1 MENRREMLARSPLLP
16 LLIKL
21 SAPAMVGMLVMA
33 SYNVVDAVFIGW
45 GVGPLGIAATSVA
58 FPMQLFVGALSMWI
72 AMGTASLSSRRLGAG
87 LDDDAE
93 RALANGFLMS
103 SVLGFVTMTLG
114 LLFVDKLI
122 GLMGTAEP
130 VAGFAKEYLRVVF
143 LGNPLIIVGMLFN
156 NTIRSEGN
164 TKYAMYSMVLPAV
177 LNVFLDPLFIFGFKM
192 GMRGAAWATVT
203 GQLVTLLWVLRYYLT
218 GHRSL
223 IELKFSKMPLR
234 WEIDREILSVG
245 ASEFARQ
252 GALTVANSILM
263 NQISRYGTPNHIAAF
278 SIMMKVSS
286 LAVMPIFGL
295 GQGMQPIVGY
305 CWGAGLY
312 ERARKTIELA
322 LLAAFAITATAEV
335 FLLTFPHV
343 FVLAFTGDPEVIR
356 LTVWGVRILQS
367 TFAIVGFQVIG
378 TVVFQ
383 ALGFAGPALFLSM
396 SRQVIFFIPS
406 LLILPRYLGV
416 TGVFASYPVADVAA
430 VCVTAAFLLAY
441 RKRFRA
447 LEENGQTVQNG

>member
-1 MENRREMLARSPLLP
+1 MENRREMLAKAPLLP

-21 SAPAMVGMLVMA
+21 SVPAMLGMFVMA
-33 SYNVVDAVFIGW
+33 SYNVVDAIFIGW
-45 GVGPLGIAATSVA
+45 GVRPLGIAATSVA

-72 AMGTASLSSRRLGAG
+72 AMGTASLSSRRRGAG

-114 LLFVDKLI
+114 LTFVDQLI
-122 GLMGTAEP
+122 GLMGTGEP
-130 VAGFAKEYLRVVF
+130 VAGYAKEYLRIVF

-164 TKYAMYSMVLPAV
+164 TRYAMYSMVLPAV

-192 GMRGAAWATVT
+192 GMAGAAWATVT
-203 GQLVTLLWVLRYYLT
+203 GQLVTFLWVLRYYLT
-218 GHRSL
+218 GRRSL

-263 NQISRYGTPNHIAAF
+263 NQISRYGTPQHIAAF

-312 ERARKTIELA
+312 ARARKTIELA
-322 LLAAFAITATAEV
+322 LGAALAITATAEV

-343 FVLAFTGDPEVIR
+343 FVRAFTNDPEVVR

-396 SRQVIFFIPS
+396 SRQVIFFIPA
-406 LLILPRYLGV
+406 LVFLPRFWGV

-430 VCVTAAFLLAY
+430 CCVTLGFLLVY
-441 RKRFRA
+441 RKRVRR
-447 LEENGQTVQNG
+447 LEEKQ

>member
-1 MENRREMLARSPLLP
+1 MENRREMLAKAPLLP

-21 SAPAMVGMLVMA
+21 SVPAMLGMFVMA
-33 SYNVVDAVFIGW
+33 SYNVVDAIFIGW

-93 RALANGFLMS
+93 RALANGCLMS

-114 LLFVDKLI
+114 LTFVDQLI
-122 GLMGTAEP
+122 GLMGTGEP
-130 VAGFAKEYLRVVF
+130 VAGYAKEYLRIVF

-164 TKYAMYSMVLPAV
+164 TRYAMYSMVLPAV

-192 GMRGAAWATVT
+192 GMAGAAWATVT
-203 GQLVTLLWVLRYYLT
+203 GQLVTFLWVLRYYLT
-218 GHRSL
+218 GRRSL

-263 NQISRYGTPNHIAAF
+263 NQISRYGTSQHIAAF

-312 ERARKTIELA
+312 ARARKAIELA
-322 LLAAFAITATAEV
+322 LGAALAITATAEV

-343 FVLAFTGDPEVIR
+343 FVRAFTNDPEVVR

-383 ALGFAGPALFLSM
+383 ALGLAGPALFLSM
-396 SRQVIFFIPS
+396 SRQVIFFIPA
-406 LLILPRYLGV
+406 LVFLPRFWGV

-430 VCVTAAFLLAY
+430 CCVTLGFLLVY
-441 RKRFRA
+441 RKRFRR
-447 LEENGQTVQNG
+447 LEEKQ

>member
-1 MENRREMLARSPLLP
+1 MENRREMLAKAPLLP

-21 SAPAMVGMLVMA
+21 SVPAMLGMFVMA
-33 SYNVVDAVFIGW
+33 SYNVVDAIFIGW

-93 RALANGFLMS
+93 RALANGCLMS

-114 LLFVDKLI
+114 LTFVDQLI
-122 GLMGTAEP
+122 GLMGTGDP
-130 VAGFAKEYLRVVF
+130 VAGYAKEYLRIVF

-164 TKYAMYSMVLPAV
+164 TRYAMYSMVLPAV

-192 GMRGAAWATVT
+192 GMAGAAWATVT
-203 GQLVTLLWVLRYYLT
+203 GQLVTFLWVLRYYLT
-218 GHRSL
+218 GRRSL

-263 NQISRYGTPNHIAAF
+263 NQISRYGTPQHIAAF

-312 ERARKTIELA
+312 ARARKTIELA
-322 LLAAFAITATAEV
+322 LGAALAITATAEV

-343 FVLAFTGDPEVIR
+343 FVRAFTNDPEVVR

-396 SRQVIFFIPS
+396 SRQVIFFIPA
-406 LLILPRYLGV
+406 LVFLPRFWGV

-430 VCVTAAFLLAY
+430 CCVTLGFLLVY
-441 RKRFRA
+441 RKRFRR
-447 LEENGQTVQNG
+447 LEEKQ

>member
-1 MENRREMLARSPLLP
+1 
-16 LLIKL
+16 
-21 SAPAMVGMLVMA
+21 
-33 SYNVVDAVFIGW
+33 
-45 GVGPLGIAATSVA
+45 
-58 FPMQLFVGALSMWI
+58 
-72 AMGTASLSSRRLGAG
+72 
-87 LDDDAE
+87 
-93 RALANGFLMS
+93 
-103 SVLGFVTMTLG
+103 
-114 LLFVDKLI
+114 
-122 GLMGTAEP
+122 
-130 VAGFAKEYLRVVF
+130 
-143 LGNPLIIVGMLFN
+143 IVGMLFN

-164 TKYAMYSMVLPAV
+164 TRYAMYSMVLPAV

-192 GMRGAAWATVT
+192 GMAGAAWATVT
-203 GQLVTLLWVLRYYLT
+203 GQLVTFLWVLRYYLT
-218 GHRSL
+218 GRRSL

-263 NQISRYGTPNHIAAF
+263 NQISRYGTPQHIAAF

-295 GQGMQPIVGY
+295 GQGMQSIVGY

-312 ERARKTIELA
+312 ARARKTIELA
-322 LLAAFAITATAEV
+322 LGAALAITATAEV

-343 FVLAFTGDPEVIR
+343 FVRAFTNDPEVVR

-396 SRQVIFFIPS
+396 SRQVIFFIPA
-406 LLILPRYLGV
+406 LVFLPRFWGV

-430 VCVTAAFLLAY
+430 CCVTLGFLLVY
-441 RKRFRA
+441 RKRFRR
-447 LEENGQTVQNG
+447 LEENQ

>member
-1 MENRREMLARSPLLP
+1 MENRREMLAKAPLLP

-21 SAPAMVGMLVMA
+21 SVPAMLGMFVMA
-33 SYNVVDAVFIGW
+33 SYNVVDAIFIGW

-114 LLFVDKLI
+114 LTFVDQLI
-122 GLMGTAEP
+122 GLMGTGDP
-130 VAGFAKEYLRVVF
+130 VAGYAKEYLRIVF

-164 TKYAMYSMVLPAV
+164 TRYAMYSMVLPAV
-177 LNVFLDPLFIFGFKM
+177 LNVFLDPLFIFGFKL
-192 GMRGAAWATVT
+192 GMAGAAWATVT
-203 GQLVTLLWVLRYYLT
+203 GQLVTFLWVLRYYLT
-218 GHRSL
+218 GRRSL

-263 NQISRYGTPNHIAAF
+263 NQISRYGTPQHIAAF

-312 ERARKTIELA
+312 ARARKTIELA
-322 LLAAFAITATAEV
+322 LGAALAITATAEV

-343 FVLAFTGDPEVIR
+343 FVRAFTNDPEVVR

-396 SRQVIFFIPS
+396 SRQVIFFIPA
-406 LLILPRYLGV
+406 LVFLPRFWGV

-430 VCVTAAFLLAY
+430 CCVTLGFLLVY
-441 RKRFRA
+441 RKRFRR
-447 LEENGQTVQNG
+447 LEEKQ

>member
-1 MENRREMLARSPLLP
+1 MENRREMLAKAPLLP

-21 SAPAMVGMLVMA
+21 SVPAMLGMFVMA
-33 SYNVVDAVFIGW
+33 SYNVVDAIFIGW

-93 RALANGFLMS
+93 RALANGCLMS

-114 LLFVDKLI
+114 LTFVDQLI
-122 GLMGTAEP
+122 GLMGTGEP
-130 VAGFAKEYLRVVF
+130 VAGYAKEYLRIVF

-164 TKYAMYSMVLPAV
+164 TRYAMYSMVLPAV

-192 GMRGAAWATVT
+192 GMAGAAWATVT
-203 GQLVTLLWVLRYYLT
+203 GQLVTFLWVLRYYLT
-218 GHRSL
+218 GRRSL

-263 NQISRYGTPNHIAAF
+263 NQISRYGTPQHIAAF

-312 ERARKTIELA
+312 ARARKTIELA
-322 LLAAFAITATAEV
+322 LGAALAITATAEV

-343 FVLAFTGDPEVIR
+343 FVRAFTNDPEVVR

-396 SRQVIFFIPS
+396 SRQVIFFIPA
-406 LLILPRYLGV
+406 LVFLPRFWGV
-416 TGVFASYPVADVAA
+416 TGVFASYPGADVAA
-430 VCVTAAFLLAY
+430 CCVTLGFLLVY
-441 RKRFRA
+441 RKRFRR
-447 LEENGQTVQNG
+447 LEENQ

>member
-1 MENRREMLARSPLLP
+1 MENRREMLAKAPLLP

-21 SAPAMVGMLVMA
+21 SVPAMLGMFVMA
-33 SYNVVDAVFIGW
+33 SYNVVDAIFIGW

-93 RALANGFLMS
+93 RALANGCLMS

-114 LLFVDKLI
+114 LTFVDQLI
-122 GLMGTAEP
+122 GLMGTGDP
-130 VAGFAKEYLRVVF
+130 VAGYAKEYLRIVF

-164 TKYAMYSMVLPAV
+164 TRYAMYSMVLPAV
-177 LNVFLDPLFIFGFKM
+177 LNVFLDPLFIFGFKL
-192 GMRGAAWATVT
+192 GMAGAAWATVM
-203 GQLVTLLWVLRYYLT
+203 GQLVTFLWVLRYYLT
-218 GHRSL
+218 GRRSL

-263 NQISRYGTPNHIAAF
+263 NQISRYGTPQHIAAF

-312 ERARKTIELA
+312 ARARKTIELA
-322 LLAAFAITATAEV
+322 LGAALAITATAEV

-343 FVLAFTGDPEVIR
+343 FVRAFTNDPEVVR

-396 SRQVIFFIPS
+396 SRQVIFFIPA
-406 LLILPRYLGV
+406 LVFLPRFWGV

-430 VCVTAAFLLAY
+430 CCVTLGFLLVY
-441 RKRFRA
+441 RTRFRR
-447 LEENGQTVQNG
+447 LEEKQ

>member
-1 MENRREMLARSPLLP
+1 MENRREMLAKAPLLP

-21 SAPAMVGMLVMA
+21 SVPAMLGMFVMA
-33 SYNVVDAVFIGW
+33 SYNVVDAIFIGW

-114 LLFVDKLI
+114 LTFVDQLI
-122 GLMGTAEP
+122 GLMGTGEP
-130 VAGFAKEYLRVVF
+130 VAGYAKEYLRIVF

-164 TKYAMYSMVLPAV
+164 TRYAMYSMVLPAV

-192 GMRGAAWATVT
+192 GMAGAAWATVT
-203 GQLVTLLWVLRYYLT
+203 GQLVTFLWVLRCYLT
-218 GHRSL
+218 GRRSL

-263 NQISRYGTPNHIAAF
+263 NQISRYGTPQHIAAF

-312 ERARKTIELA
+312 ARARKTIELA
-322 LLAAFAITATAEV
+322 LGAALAITATAEV

-343 FVLAFTGDPEVIR
+343 FVRAFTNDPEVVR

-396 SRQVIFFIPS
+396 SRQVIFFIPA
-406 LLILPRYLGV
+406 LVFLPRFWGV

-430 VCVTAAFLLAY
+430 CCVTLGFLLVY
-441 RKRFRA
+441 RKRFRR
-447 LEENGQTVQNG
+447 LEENQ

>member
-1 MENRREMLARSPLLP
+1 MENRREMLAKAPLLP

-21 SAPAMVGMLVMA
+21 SVPAMLGMFVMA
-33 SYNVVDAVFIGW
+33 SYNVVDAIFIGW

-114 LLFVDKLI
+114 LTFVDQLI
-122 GLMGTAEP
+122 GLMGTGEP
-130 VAGFAKEYLRVVF
+130 VAGYAKEYLRIVF

-164 TKYAMYSMVLPAV
+164 TRYAMYSMVLPAV

-192 GMRGAAWATVT
+192 GMAGAAWATVT
-203 GQLVTLLWVLRYYLT
+203 GQLVTFLWVLRYYLT
-218 GHRSL
+218 GRRSL

-263 NQISRYGTPNHIAAF
+263 NQISRYGTPQHIAAF

-312 ERARKTIELA
+312 ARARKTIELA
-322 LLAAFAITATAEV
+322 LGAAIAITATAEV

-343 FVLAFTGDPEVIR
+343 FVRAFTNDPEVVR

-396 SRQVIFFIPS
+396 SRQVIFFIPA
-406 LLILPRYLGV
+406 LVFLPRFWGV

-430 VCVTAAFLLAY
+430 CCVTLGFLLVY
-441 RKRFRA
+441 RKRFRRM
-447 LEENGQTVQNG
+447 EEKQ

>member
-1 MENRREMLARSPLLP
+1 MENRREMLAKAPLLP

-21 SAPAMVGMLVMA
+21 SVPAMLGMFVMA
-33 SYNVVDAVFIGW
+33 SYNVVDAIFIGW

-114 LLFVDKLI
+114 LTFVDQLI
-122 GLMGTAEP
+122 GLMGTGEP
-130 VAGFAKEYLRVVF
+130 VAGYAKEYLRIVF

-164 TKYAMYSMVLPAV
+164 TRYAMYSMVLPAV

-192 GMRGAAWATVT
+192 GMAGAAWATVT
-203 GQLVTLLWVLRYYLT
+203 GQLVTFLWVLRYYLT
-218 GHRSL
+218 GRRSL

-263 NQISRYGTPNHIAAF
+263 NQISRYGTPQHIAAF

-312 ERARKTIELA
+312 ARARKTIELA
-322 LLAAFAITATAEV
+322 LGAALAITATAEV

-343 FVLAFTGDPEVIR
+343 FVRAFTNDLEVVR

-396 SRQVIFFIPS
+396 SRQVIFFIPA
-406 LLILPRYLGV
+406 LVFLPRFWGV

-430 VCVTAAFLLAY
+430 CCVTLGFLLVY
-441 RKRFRA
+441 RKRFRR
-447 LEENGQTVQNG
+447 LEEKQ

>member
-1 MENRREMLARSPLLP
+1 MENRREMLAKAPLLP

-21 SAPAMVGMLVMA
+21 SVPAMLGMFVMA
-33 SYNVVDAVFIGW
+33 SYNVVDAIFIGW

-93 RALANGFLMS
+93 RALANGCLMS

-114 LLFVDKLI
+114 LTFVDQLI
-122 GLMGTAEP
+122 GLMGTGEP
-130 VAGFAKEYLRVVF
+130 VAGYAKEYLRIVF
-143 LGNPLIIVGMLFN
+143 LGNTLIIVGMLFN

-164 TKYAMYSMVLPAV
+164 TRYAMYSMVLPAV

-192 GMRGAAWATVT
+192 GMAGAAWATVT
-203 GQLVTLLWVLRYYLT
+203 GQLVTFLWVLRYYLT
-218 GHRSL
+218 GRRSL

-263 NQISRYGTPNHIAAF
+263 NQISRYGTPQHIAAF

-312 ERARKTIELA
+312 ARARKTIELA
-322 LLAAFAITATAEV
+322 LGAALAITATAEV

-343 FVLAFTGDPEVIR
+343 FVRAFTNDPEVVR

-396 SRQVIFFIPS
+396 SRQVIFFIPA
-406 LLILPRYLGV
+406 LVFLPRFWGV

-430 VCVTAAFLLAY
+430 CCVTLGFLLVY
-441 RKRFRA
+441 RKRFRR
-447 LEENGQTVQNG
+447 LEEKQ

>member
-1 MENRREMLARSPLLP
+1 MENRREMLAKAPLLP

-21 SAPAMVGMLVMA
+21 SVPAMLGMFVMA
-33 SYNVVDAVFIGW
+33 SYNVVDAIFIGW

-93 RALANGFLMS
+93 RALANGCLMS

-114 LLFVDKLI
+114 LTFVDQLI
-122 GLMGTAEP
+122 GLMGTGEP
-130 VAGFAKEYLRVVF
+130 VAGYAKEYLRIVF

-164 TKYAMYSMVLPAV
+164 TRYAMYSMVLPAV

-192 GMRGAAWATVT
+192 GMAGAAWATVT
-203 GQLVTLLWVLRYYLT
+203 GQLVTFLWVLRYYLT
-218 GHRSL
+218 GRRSL

-263 NQISRYGTPNHIAAF
+263 NQISRYGTPQHIAAF

-312 ERARKTIELA
+312 ARARKTIELA
-322 LLAAFAITATAEV
+322 LGAALAITATAEV

-343 FVLAFTGDPEVIR
+343 FVRAFTNDPEVVR

-396 SRQVIFFIPS
+396 SRQVIFFIPA
-406 LLILPRYLGV
+406 LVFLPRFWGV

-430 VCVTAAFLLAY
+430 CCVTLGFLLVY
-441 RKRFRA
+441 RKRFRR
-447 LEENGQTVQNG
+447 LEEKQ

>member
-1 MENRREMLARSPLLP
+1 MENRREMLAKAPLLP

-21 SAPAMVGMLVMA
+21 SVPAMLGMFVMA
-33 SYNVVDAVFIGW
+33 SYNVVDAIFIGW

-114 LLFVDKLI
+114 LTFVDQLI
-122 GLMGTAEP
+122 GLMGTGDP
-130 VAGFAKEYLRVVF
+130 VGGYAKEYLRIVF

-164 TKYAMYSMVLPAV
+164 TRYAMYSMVLPAV

-192 GMRGAAWATVT
+192 GMAGAAWATVT
-203 GQLVTLLWVLRYYLT
+203 GQLVTFLWVLRYYLT
-218 GHRSL
+218 GRRSL

-263 NQISRYGTPNHIAAF
+263 NQISRYGTPQHIAAF

-312 ERARKTIELA
+312 ARARKTIELA
-322 LLAAFAITATAEV
+322 LGAALAITATAEV

-343 FVLAFTGDPEVIR
+343 FVRAFTNDPEVVR

-396 SRQVIFFIPS
+396 SRQVIFFIPA
-406 LLILPRYLGV
+406 LVFLPRFWGV

-430 VCVTAAFLLAY
+430 CCVTLGFLLVY
-441 RKRFRA
+441 RKRFRR
-447 LEENGQTVQNG
+447 LEEKQ

>member
-21 SAPAMVGMLVMA
+21 SVPAMLGMFVMA
-33 SYNVVDAVFIGW
+33 SYNVVDAIFIGW

-72 AMGTASLSSRRLGAG
+72 AMGTASLSSRKLGAG
-87 LDDDAE
+87 LDEVAE

-103 SVLGFVTMTLG
+103 SVLGFTTMTLG
-114 LLFVDKLI
+114 LIFVDDLI

-130 VAGFAKEYLRVVF
+130 VASYAKEYLRIVF

-164 TKYAMYSMVLPAV
+164 TRYAMYSMVLPAI

-192 GMRGAAWATVT
+192 GMAGAAWATVT

-218 GHRSL
+218 GKRSL

-263 NQISRYGTPNHIAAF
+263 NQISRYGSPQHIAAF

-312 ERARKTIELA
+312 QRARKTIELA
-322 LLAAFAITATAEV
+322 LVAAFAITATAEV
-335 FLLTFPHV
+335 FLLAFPQV
-343 FVLAFTGDPEVIR
+343 FARAFTDDAEVIR

-396 SRQVIFFIPS
+396 SRQVIFFIPA
-406 LLILPRYLGV
+406 LLVLPRFFGV
-416 TGVFASYPVADVAA
+416 AGVFASYPVADVAA
-430 VCVTAAFLLAY
+430 CCVTLGFLLFY

-447 LEENGQTVQNG
+447 LEQNSPAA

>member
-1 MENRREMLARSPLLP
+1 MENRREMLAKAPLLP

-21 SAPAMVGMLVMA
+21 SVPAMLGMFVMA
-33 SYNVVDAVFIGW
+33 SYNVVDAIFIGW

-93 RALANGFLMS
+93 RALANGCLMS

-114 LLFVDKLI
+114 LTFVDQLI
-122 GLMGTAEP
+122 GLMGTGEP
-130 VAGFAKEYLRVVF
+130 VAGYAKEYLRIVF
-143 LGNPLIIVGMLFN
+143 LGKPLIIVGMLFN

-164 TKYAMYSMVLPAV
+164 TRYAMYSMVLPAV

-192 GMRGAAWATVT
+192 GMAGAAWATVT
-203 GQLVTLLWVLRYYLT
+203 GQLVTFLWVLRYYLT
-218 GHRSL
+218 GRRSL

-263 NQISRYGTPNHIAAF
+263 NQISRYGTPQHIAAF

-312 ERARKTIELA
+312 ARARKTIELA
-322 LLAAFAITATAEV
+322 LGAALAITATAEV

-343 FVLAFTGDPEVIR
+343 FVRAFTNNPEVVR

-383 ALGFAGPALFLSM
+383 ALGLAGPALFLSM
-396 SRQVIFFIPS
+396 SRQVIFFIPA
-406 LLILPRYLGV
+406 LVFLPRFWGV

-430 VCVTAAFLLAY
+430 CCVTLGFLLVY
-441 RKRFRA
+441 RKRFRR
-447 LEENGQTVQNG
+447 LEEKQ

>member
-1 MENRREMLARSPLLP
+1 MENRREMLAKAPLLP

-21 SAPAMVGMLVMA
+21 SVPAMLGMFVMA
-33 SYNVVDAVFIGW
+33 SYNVVDAIFIGW

-72 AMGTASLSSRRLGAG
+72 AMGTASLSSRRLGAW

-114 LLFVDKLI
+114 LTFVDQLI
-122 GLMGTAEP
+122 GLMGTGEP
-130 VAGFAKEYLRVVF
+130 VAGYAKEYLRIVF

-164 TKYAMYSMVLPAV
+164 TRYAMYSMVLPAV

-192 GMRGAAWATVT
+192 GMAGAAWATVT
-203 GQLVTLLWVLRYYLT
+203 GQLVTFLWVLRYYLT
-218 GHRSL
+218 GRRSL

-263 NQISRYGTPNHIAAF
+263 TQISRYGTPQHIAAF

-312 ERARKTIELA
+312 ARARKTIELA
-322 LLAAFAITATAEV
+322 LGAALAITATAEV

-343 FVLAFTGDPEVIR
+343 FVRAFTNDPEVVR

-396 SRQVIFFIPS
+396 SRQVIFFIPA
-406 LLILPRYLGV
+406 LVFLPRFWGV

-430 VCVTAAFLLAY
+430 CCVTLGFLLVY
-441 RKRFRA
+441 RKRFRR
-447 LEENGQTVQNG
+447 LEENQ

>member
-1 MENRREMLARSPLLP
+1 MENRREMLAKAPLLP

-21 SAPAMVGMLVMA
+21 SVPAMLGMFVMA
-33 SYNVVDAVFIGW
+33 SYNVVDAIFIGW

-114 LLFVDKLI
+114 LTFVDQLI
-122 GLMGTAEP
+122 GLMGTGDP
-130 VAGFAKEYLRVVF
+130 VAGYAKEYLRIVF

-164 TKYAMYSMVLPAV
+164 TRYAMYSMVLPAV

-192 GMRGAAWATVT
+192 GMAGAAWATVT
-203 GQLVTLLWVLRYYLT
+203 GQLVTFLWVLRYYLT
-218 GHRSL
+218 GRRSL

-263 NQISRYGTPNHIAAF
+263 NQISHYGTPQHIAAF

-312 ERARKTIELA
+312 ARARKTIELA
-322 LLAAFAITATAEV
+322 LGAALAITATAEV

-343 FVLAFTGDPEVIR
+343 FVRAFTNDLEVVR

-396 SRQVIFFIPS
+396 SRQVIFFIPA
-406 LLILPRYLGV
+406 LVFLPRFWGV

-430 VCVTAAFLLAY
+430 CCVTLGFLLVY
-441 RKRFRA
+441 RKRFRR
-447 LEENGQTVQNG
+447 LEE

>member
-1 MENRREMLARSPLLP
+1 MLARSPLLP

-21 SAPAMVGMLVMA
+21 SVPAMLGMFVMA
-33 SYNVVDAVFIGW
+33 SYNVVDAIFIGW

-72 AMGTASLSSRRLGAG
+72 AMGTASLSSRKLGAG
-87 LDDDAE
+87 QDEVAE

-103 SVLGFVTMTLG
+103 SVLGCTTMTLG
-114 LLFVDKLI
+114 LIFVDDLI

-130 VAGFAKEYLRVVF
+130 VASYAKQYLRIVF

-164 TKYAMYSMVLPAV
+164 TRYAMYSMVLPAI

-192 GMRGAAWATVT
+192 GMAGAAWATVT
-203 GQLVTLLWVLRYYLT
+203 GQLVTFLWVMRYYLT
-218 GHRSL
+218 GKRSL
-223 IELKFSKMPLR
+223 IELKFNKMPLR

-245 ASEFARQ
+245 ASEFVRQ

-263 NQISRYGTPNHIAAF
+263 NQISRYGSPQHIAAF

-312 ERARKTIELA
+312 QRARKTIELA
-322 LLAAFAITATAEV
+322 LGAVFTITLVGEV

-343 FVLAFTGDPEVIR
+343 FARAFTDDAEVIR

-383 ALGFAGPALFLSM
+383 AVGFAGPALFLSM
-396 SRQVIFFIPS
+396 SRQVIFFIPA
-406 LLILPRYLGV
+406 LLFLPRFLGV

-430 VCVTAAFLLAY
+430 CCVTLGFLLVY
-441 RKRFRA
+441 RRRFRR
-447 LEENGQTVQNG
+447 LEENAG

>member
-1 MENRREMLARSPLLP
+1 MENRREMLAKAPLLP

-21 SAPAMVGMLVMA
+21 SVPAMLGMFVMA
-33 SYNVVDAVFIGW
+33 SYNVVDAIFIGW

-114 LLFVDKLI
+114 LTFVDQLI
-122 GLMGTAEP
+122 GLMGTGEP
-130 VAGFAKEYLRVVF
+130 VAGYAKEYLRIVF

-164 TKYAMYSMVLPAV
+164 TRYAMYSMVLPAV

-192 GMRGAAWATVT
+192 GMAGAAWATVT
-203 GQLVTLLWVLRYYLT
+203 GQLVTFLWVLRYYLT
-218 GHRSL
+218 GRRSL

-263 NQISRYGTPNHIAAF
+263 NQISRYGTPQHIAAF

-312 ERARKTIELA
+312 ARARKTIELA
-322 LLAAFAITATAEV
+322 LGAALAITATAEV

-343 FVLAFTGDPEVIR
+343 FVRAFTNDPEVVR

-396 SRQVIFFIPS
+396 SRQVIFFIPA
-406 LLILPRYLGV
+406 LVFLPRFWGV

-430 VCVTAAFLLAY
+430 CCVTLGFLLVY
-441 RKRFRA
+441 RKRFRR
-447 LEENGQTVQNG
+447 LEEKQ

>member
-1 MENRREMLARSPLLP
+1 MENRREMLAKAPLLP

-21 SAPAMVGMLVMA
+21 SVPAMLGMFVMA
-33 SYNVVDAVFIGW
+33 SYNVVDAIFIGW

-93 RALANGFLMS
+93 RALANGCLMS

-114 LLFVDKLI
+114 LTFVDQLI
-122 GLMGTAEP
+122 GLMGTGEP
-130 VAGFAKEYLRVVF
+130 VAGYAKEYLRIVF

-164 TKYAMYSMVLPAV
+164 TRYAMYSMVLPAV

-192 GMRGAAWATVT
+192 GMAGAAWATVT
-203 GQLVTLLWVLRYYLT
+203 GQLVTFLWVLRYYLT
-218 GHRSL
+218 GRRSL

-263 NQISRYGTPNHIAAF
+263 NQISRYGTPQHIAAF

-312 ERARKTIELA
+312 ARARKTIELA
-322 LLAAFAITATAEV
+322 LGAALAITATAEV

-343 FVLAFTGDPEVIR
+343 FVRAFTNDPEVVR

-396 SRQVIFFIPS
+396 SRQVIFFIPA
-406 LLILPRYLGV
+406 LVFLPRFWGV

-430 VCVTAAFLLAY
+430 CCVTLGFLLVY
-441 RKRFRA
+441 RKRFRR
-447 LEENGQTVQNG
+447 LEENQ

>member
-21 SAPAMVGMLVMA
+21 SVPAMLGMFVMA
-33 SYNVVDAVFIGW
+33 SYNVVDAIFIGW

-72 AMGTASLSSRRLGAG
+72 AMGTASLSSRKLGAG
-87 LDDDAE
+87 LDEVAE

-103 SVLGFVTMTLG
+103 SVLGFTTMTLG
-114 LLFVDKLI
+114 LIFVDDLI

-130 VAGFAKEYLRVVF
+130 VASYAKEYLRIVF

-164 TKYAMYSMVLPAV
+164 TRYAMYSMVLPAI
-177 LNVFLDPLFIFGFKM
+177 LNVFLDPMFIFGFKM
-192 GMRGAAWATVT
+192 GMAGAAWATVT

-218 GHRSL
+218 GKRSL
-223 IELKFSKMPLR
+223 IELKFTKMPLR

-263 NQISRYGTPNHIAAF
+263 NQISRYGSPQHIAAF

-312 ERARKTIELA
+312 QRARKTIELA
-322 LLAAFAITATAEV
+322 LVAAFAITATAEV
-335 FLLTFPHV
+335 FLLAFPQV
-343 FVLAFTGDPEVIR
+343 FARAFTDDAEVIR

-396 SRQVIFFIPS
+396 SRQVIFFIPA
-406 LLILPRYLGV
+406 LLVLPRFFGV
-416 TGVFASYPVADVAA
+416 AGVFASYPVADVAA
-430 VCVTAAFLLAY
+430 CCVTLGFLLFY

-447 LEENGQTVQNG
+447 LEQNSPAA

>member
-1 MENRREMLARSPLLP
+1 MENRREMLAKAPLLP

-21 SAPAMVGMLVMA
+21 SVPAMLGMFVMA
-33 SYNVVDAVFIGW
+33 SYNVVDAIFIGW

-93 RALANGFLMS
+93 RALANGCLMS

-114 LLFVDKLI
+114 LTFVDQLI
-122 GLMGTAEP
+122 GLMGTGEP
-130 VAGFAKEYLRVVF
+130 VAGYAKEYLRIVF

-164 TKYAMYSMVLPAV
+164 TRYAMYSMVLPAV

-192 GMRGAAWATVT
+192 GMAGAAWATVT
-203 GQLVTLLWVLRYYLT
+203 GQLVTFLWVLRYYLT
-218 GHRSL
+218 GRRSL

-263 NQISRYGTPNHIAAF
+263 NQISRYGTPQIAAF

-312 ERARKTIELA
+312 ARARKTIELA
-322 LLAAFAITATAEV
+322 LGAALAITATAEV

-343 FVLAFTGDPEVIR
+343 FVRAFTNDPEVVR

-396 SRQVIFFIPS
+396 SRQVIFFIPA
-406 LLILPRYLGV
+406 LVFLPRFWGV

-430 VCVTAAFLLAY
+430 CCVTLGFLLVY
-441 RKRFRA
+441 RKRFRR
-447 LEENGQTVQNG
+447 LEEKQ

>member
-21 SAPAMVGMLVMA
+21 SVPAMLGMFVMA
-33 SYNVVDAVFIGW
+33 SYNVVDAIFIGW

-72 AMGTASLSSRRLGAG
+72 AMGTASLSSRKLGAG
-87 LDDDAE
+87 LDEVAE

-103 SVLGFVTMTLG
+103 SVLGFTTMTLG
-114 LLFVDKLI
+114 LIFVDDLI

-130 VAGFAKEYLRVVF
+130 VASYAKEYLRIVF

-164 TKYAMYSMVLPAV
+164 TRYAMYSMVLPAI

-192 GMRGAAWATVT
+192 GMAGAAWATVT

-218 GHRSL
+218 GKRSL

-263 NQISRYGTPNHIAAF
+263 NQISRYGSPQHIAAF

-312 ERARKTIELA
+312 QRARKTIELA
-322 LLAAFAITATAEV
+322 LVAAFAITATAEV
-335 FLLTFPHV
+335 FLLAFPQV
-343 FVLAFTGDPEVIR
+343 FARAFTDDAEVIR

-396 SRQVIFFIPS
+396 SRQVIFFIPA
-406 LLILPRYLGV
+406 LLVLPRFFGV
-416 TGVFASYPVADVAA
+416 AGVFASYPVADVAA
-430 VCVTAAFLLAY
+430 CCVTLGFLLFY

-447 LEENGQTVQNG
+447 LEQNSPTA

>member
-1 MENRREMLARSPLLP
+1 MENRREMLAKAPLLP

-21 SAPAMVGMLVMA
+21 SVPAMLGMFVMA
-33 SYNVVDAVFIGW
+33 SYNVVDAIFIGW

-114 LLFVDKLI
+114 LTFVDQLI
-122 GLMGTAEP
+122 GLMGTGEP
-130 VAGFAKEYLRVVF
+130 VAGYAKEYLRIVF

-164 TKYAMYSMVLPAV
+164 TRYAMYSMVLPAV

-192 GMRGAAWATVT
+192 GMAGAAWATVT
-203 GQLVTLLWVLRYYLT
+203 GQLVTFLWVLRYYLT
-218 GHRSL
+218 GRRSL

-263 NQISRYGTPNHIAAF
+263 NQISRYGTPQHIAAF

-312 ERARKTIELA
+312 ARARKTIELA
-322 LLAAFAITATAEV
+322 LGAALAITATAEV

-343 FVLAFTGDPEVIR
+343 FVRAFTNDPEVVR

-396 SRQVIFFIPS
+396 SRQVIFFIPA
-406 LLILPRYLGV
+406 LVFLPRFWGV

-430 VCVTAAFLLAY
+430 CCVTLGFLLVY
-441 RKRFRA
+441 RKRFRR
-447 LEENGQTVQNG
+447 LEENQ

>member
-21 SAPAMVGMLVMA
+21 SVPAMLGMFVMA
-33 SYNVVDAVFIGW
+33 SYNVVDAIFIGW

-72 AMGTASLSSRRLGAG
+72 AMGTASLSSRKLGAG
-87 LDDDAE
+87 LDEVAE

-103 SVLGFVTMTLG
+103 SVLGFTTMTLG
-114 LLFVDKLI
+114 LIFVDDLI

-130 VAGFAKEYLRVVF
+130 VASYAKEYLRIVF

-164 TKYAMYSMVLPAV
+164 TRYAMYSMVLPAI

-192 GMRGAAWATVT
+192 GMAGAAWATVT

-218 GHRSL
+218 GKRSL

-263 NQISRYGTPNHIAAF
+263 NQISRYGSPQHIAAF

-312 ERARKTIELA
+312 QRARKTIELA
-322 LLAAFAITATAEV
+322 LVAAFTITATAEV
-335 FLLTFPHV
+335 FLLAFPQV
-343 FVLAFTGDPEVIR
+343 FARAFTDDAEVIR

-396 SRQVIFFIPS
+396 SRQVIFFIPA
-406 LLILPRYLGV
+406 LLVLPRFFGV
-416 TGVFASYPVADVAA
+416 AGVFASYPVADVAA
-430 VCVTAAFLLAY
+430 CCVTLGFLLFY

-447 LEENGQTVQNG
+447 LEQNSPAA

>member
-1 MENRREMLARSPLLP
+1 MLAKAPLLP

-21 SAPAMVGMLVMA
+21 SVPAMLGMFVMA
-33 SYNVVDAVFIGW
+33 SYNVVDAIFIGW

-114 LLFVDKLI
+114 LTFVDQLI
-122 GLMGTAEP
+122 GLMGTGEP
-130 VAGFAKEYLRVVF
+130 VAGYAKEYLRIVF

-164 TKYAMYSMVLPAV
+164 TRYAMYSMVLPAV

-192 GMRGAAWATVT
+192 GMAGAAWATVT
-203 GQLVTLLWVLRYYLT
+203 GQLVTFLWVLRYYLT
-218 GHRSL
+218 GRRSL

-252 GALTVANSILM
+252 GALTVAKSILM
-263 NQISRYGTPNHIAAF
+263 NQISRYGTPQHIAAF

-312 ERARKTIELA
+312 ARARKTIELA
-322 LLAAFAITATAEV
+322 LGAALAITATAEV

-343 FVLAFTGDPEVIR
+343 FVRAFTNDPEVVR

-396 SRQVIFFIPS
+396 SRQVIFFIPA
-406 LLILPRYLGV
+406 LVFLP
-416 TGVFASYPVADVAA
+416 
-430 VCVTAAFLLAY
+430 
-441 RKRFRA
+441 
-447 LEENGQTVQNG
+447 

>member
-1 MENRREMLARSPLLP
+1 MENRREMLARSSLLP

-21 SAPAMVGMLVMA
+21 SVPAMLGMFVMA
-33 SYNVVDAVFIGW
+33 SYNVVDAIFIGW

-72 AMGTASLSSRRLGAG
+72 AMGTASLSSRKLGAG
-87 LDDDAE
+87 LDEVAE

-103 SVLGFVTMTLG
+103 SVLGFTTMTLG
-114 LLFVDKLI
+114 LIFVDDLI

-130 VAGFAKEYLRVVF
+130 VASYAKEYLRIVF

-164 TKYAMYSMVLPAV
+164 TRYAMYSMVLPAI

-192 GMRGAAWATVT
+192 GMAGAAWATVT

-218 GHRSL
+218 GKRSL
-223 IELKFSKMPLR
+223 IELKFTKMPLR

-263 NQISRYGTPNHIAAF
+263 NQISRYGSPQHIAAF

-312 ERARKTIELA
+312 QRARKTIELA
-322 LLAAFAITATAEV
+322 LVAAFTITATAEV
-335 FLLTFPHV
+335 FLLAFPQV
-343 FVLAFTGDPEVIR
+343 FARAFTDDAEVIR

-396 SRQVIFFIPS
+396 SRQVIFFIPA
-406 LLILPRYLGV
+406 LLVLPRFFGV
-416 TGVFASYPVADVAA
+416 AGVFASYPVADVAA
-430 VCVTAAFLLAY
+430 CCVTLGFLLFY

-447 LEENGQTVQNG
+447 LEQNSPAA

>member
-1 MENRREMLARSPLLP
+1 MENRREMLAKAPLLP

-21 SAPAMVGMLVMA
+21 SVPAMLGMFVMA
-33 SYNVVDAVFIGW
+33 SYNVVDAIFIGW

-103 SVLGFVTMTLG
+103 CVLGFVTMTLG
-114 LLFVDKLI
+114 LTFVDQLI
-122 GLMGTAEP
+122 GLMGTGEP
-130 VAGFAKEYLRVVF
+130 VAGYAKEYLRIVF

-164 TKYAMYSMVLPAV
+164 TRYAMYSMVLPAV

-192 GMRGAAWATVT
+192 GMAGAAWATVT
-203 GQLVTLLWVLRYYLT
+203 GQLVTFLWVLRYYLT
-218 GHRSL
+218 GRRSL

-263 NQISRYGTPNHIAAF
+263 NQISRYGTPQHIAAF

-312 ERARKTIELA
+312 ARARKTIELA
-322 LLAAFAITATAEV
+322 LGAALAITATAEV

-343 FVLAFTGDPEVIR
+343 FVRAFTNDPEVVR

-396 SRQVIFFIPS
+396 SRQVIFFIPA
-406 LLILPRYLGV
+406 LVFLPRFWGV

-430 VCVTAAFLLAY
+430 CCVTLGFLLVY
-441 RKRFRA
+441 RKRFRR
-447 LEENGQTVQNG
+447 LEENQ

>member
-1 MENRREMLARSPLLP
+1 MENRREMLAKAPLLP

-21 SAPAMVGMLVMA
+21 SVPAMLGMFVMA
-33 SYNVVDAVFIGW
+33 SYNVVDAIFIGW

-93 RALANGFLMS
+93 RALANGCLMS
-103 SVLGFVTMTLG
+103 SVLGLVTMTLG
-114 LLFVDKLI
+114 LTFVDQLI
-122 GLMGTAEP
+122 GLMGTGEP
-130 VAGFAKEYLRVVF
+130 VAGYAKEYLRIVF

-164 TKYAMYSMVLPAV
+164 TRYAMYSMVLPAV

-192 GMRGAAWATVT
+192 GMAGAAWATVT
-203 GQLVTLLWVLRYYLT
+203 GQLVTFLWVLRYYLT
-218 GHRSL
+218 GRRSL

-263 NQISRYGTPNHIAAF
+263 NQISRYGTPQHIAAF

-312 ERARKTIELA
+312 ARARKTIELA
-322 LLAAFAITATAEV
+322 LGAALAITATAEV

-343 FVLAFTGDPEVIR
+343 FVRAFTNDPEVVR

-396 SRQVIFFIPS
+396 SRQVIFFIPA
-406 LLILPRYLGV
+406 LVFLPRFWGV

-430 VCVTAAFLLAY
+430 CCVTLGFLLVY
-441 RKRFRA
+441 RKRFRR
-447 LEENGQTVQNG
+447 LEEKQ

>member
-21 SAPAMVGMLVMA
+21 SVPAMLGMFVMA
-33 SYNVVDAVFIGW
+33 SYNVVDAIFIGW

-93 RALANGFLMS
+93 RALANGCLMS

-114 LLFVDKLI
+114 LTFVDQLI
-122 GLMGTAEP
+122 GLMGTGEP
-130 VAGFAKEYLRVVF
+130 VAGYAKEYLRIVF

-164 TKYAMYSMVLPAV
+164 TRYAMYSMVLPAV

-192 GMRGAAWATVT
+192 GMAGAAWATVT
-203 GQLVTLLWVLRYYLT
+203 GQLVTFLWVLRYYLT
-218 GHRSL
+218 GRRSL

-263 NQISRYGTPNHIAAF
+263 NQISRYGTPQHIAAF

-312 ERARKTIELA
+312 ARARKTIELA
-322 LLAAFAITATAEV
+322 LGAALAITATAEV

-343 FVLAFTGDPEVIR
+343 FVRAFTNDPEVVR

-396 SRQVIFFIPS
+396 SRQVIFFIPA
-406 LLILPRYLGV
+406 LVFLPRFWGV

-430 VCVTAAFLLAY
+430 CCVTLGFLLVY
-441 RKRFRA
+441 RKRFRR
-447 LEENGQTVQNG
+447 LEEKQ